1 MRFLDHCKR
10 TEAPITEVTTASMA
24 THLRTMHHLIGLQTE
39 VGELVDA
46 YKKAIYYGTPLD
58 TVNVLEEVGD
68 LEYYL
73 ELFCDSAGVDREV
86 AKERV
91 IQKLRQRYPDKFTTK
106 DAIDRDLGA
115 ERAVLRSPE

>member
-10 TEAPITEVTTASMA
+10 TEAPVTERTVRATA
-24 THLRTMHHLIGLQTE
+24 HHVRTMHHLLGLQTE
-39 VGELVDA
+39 IGELVDA
-46 YKKAIYYGTPLD
+46 YKKTIYYGAPLD
-58 TVNVLEEVGD
+58 EVNVLEEVGD

-73 ELFCDSAGVDREV
+73 ELFCDSAGIDREV

-91 IQKLRQRYPDKFTTK
+91 IQKLRQRYPEKFTQK